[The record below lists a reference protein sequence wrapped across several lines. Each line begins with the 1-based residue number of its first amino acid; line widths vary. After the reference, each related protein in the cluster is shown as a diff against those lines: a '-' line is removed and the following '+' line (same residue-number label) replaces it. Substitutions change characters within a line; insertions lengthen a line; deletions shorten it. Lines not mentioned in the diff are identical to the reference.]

1 MPESALKEMPLADT
15 LDHPHRGNPVTTS
28 TPASTP
34 SLRMNAPVL
43 IGSAAFV
50 LIFGLAATLFAEQAG
65 EWLARAQ
72 AWASGSVGWYYLLAM
87 TLYLVFVVVTALSGY
102 GRIKLGADHDEPEFS
117 YLSWAGMLF
126 AAGISITLFFFCV
139 SEPLTHFAQPPKGEA
154 GGSEAARQAMQLLFL
169 HWGLHGWGV
178 FALVAMA
185 LAYFAYRHNL
195 PLALRSALYPLIG
208 KRING
213 PIGYTVDAFGII
225 ATVFGLGADMG
236 FGVLH
241 LNAGLDYLFG
251 IPHDQWVQVALIV
264 LMMGAAVIVAVSGV
278 EKGVRVMSDVN
289 MLLAC
294 SLLLF
299 VLFAGPT
306 QHLLNMLVQNLGDYL
321 GALPTKS
328 FDLYAYDGG
337 TRWLGDWTVFYWAWW
352 IAWAPFVGLFIARIS
367 RGRTIREFVFGVLF
381 IPLGFTLAWMSI
393 FGNSALEQAFNGTS
407 DLATVAVSE
416 PSMAIY
422 HLLESYPWSR
432 AVIAVTVFIS
442 FVFFVT
448 SADSGTVV
456 LSTLS
461 SRGGAVDEDG
471 PRWLRVFWGALT
483 ALITIGLLFAGSID
497 ALKSA
502 VVLTSLPFSLI
513 LLLMM
518 WGLHKAFYL
527 ESQRQRARLH
537 APSPVDQRSPR
548 RRSGWRQRLAQ
559 AVHFPSRDEVY
570 RFMEEQVRPAM
581 EALAEQFRTRG
592 LTVET
597 HMDPAGA
604 SLSLEVVHGEEHPF
618 LYRVVMRGYFTPSFA
633 VAGLDARNR
642 QNRRYYRAEVHLA
655 EGSQDYDLVGYSRQ
669 QVIDDMLD
677 QYERHLQFL
686 HLVR

>member
-1 MPESALKEMPLADT
+1 M
-15 LDHPHRGNPVTTS
+15 NP
-28 TPASTP
+28 
-34 SLRMNAPVL
+34 PVFYGAAIL
-43 IGSAAFV
+43 I
-50 LIFGLAATLFAEQAG
+50 LLFAAVVIGFPQRAG
-65 EWLARAQ
+65 EWLLAAQ
-72 AWASGSVGWYYLLAM
+72 TWASQTVGWYYLLAM
-87 TLYLVFVVVTALSGY
+87 TLYLIFVVVTALSGY
-102 GRIKLGADHDEPEFS
+102 GKIKLGADHDEPEFS

-139 SEPLTHFAQPPKGEA
+139 SEPLTHFLQPPQGEA
-154 GGSEAARQAMQLLFL
+154 GTQEAARQAMELLFL

-213 PIGYTVDAFGII
+213 PIGYTVDCFGII

-236 FGVLH
+236 FGVLQ
-241 LNAGLDYLFG
+241 LNSGLDYLYA
-251 IPHDQWVQVALIV
+251 IPHTHPVQMALIV
-264 LMMGAAVIVAVSGV
+264 LMMGAAISVAVSGV
-278 EKGVRVMSDVN
+278 DKGIRILSDIN

-306 QHLLNMLVQNLGDYL
+306 QHLLNTLVQNVGDYL
-321 GALPTKS
+321 GHLPGKS
-328 FDLYAYDGG
+328 FDLYAYGG
-337 TRWLGDWTVFYWAWW
+337 PSDWLGSWTVFYWAWW

-393 FGNSALEQAFNGTS
+393 FGNSALEQALGGAS
-407 DLATVAVSE
+407 ELGRVAIE
-416 PSMAIY
+416 QPSMALY
-422 HLLESYPWSR
+422 QMLQNYPWSR
-432 AVIAVTVFIS
+432 AVITVTVLVS

-461 SRGGAVDEDG
+461 AHGGSADDDG
-471 PRWLRVFWGALT
+471 PKWLRVFWGSVT
-483 ALITIGLLFAGSID
+483 ALVTGGLLFADSID

-518 WGLHKAFYL
+518 WGLHKAFYM
-527 ESQRQRARLH
+527 ESQRQRARSHSL
-537 APSPVDQRSPR
+537 APLMSGNGK
-548 RRSGWRQRLAQ
+548 RSGGWKRRLSQ

-570 RFMEEQVRPAM
+570 RFMNDVVRPAIS
-581 EALAEQFRTRG
+581 EVSEVFREKGLAVDAQ
-592 LTVET
+592 L
-597 HMDPAGA
+597 DPGNA
-604 SLSLEVVHGEEHPF
+604 SLSLEIGHGEQHRF
-618 LYRVVMRGYFTPSFA
+618 LYQVLMRGYFTPSFA
-633 VAGLDARNR
+633 RAGMGGLHLK
-642 QNRRYYRAEVHLA
+642 NRRYFRAEVHLA
-655 EGSQDYDLVGYSRQ
+655 EGSQDYDLMGYTKEQ
-669 QVIDDMLD
+669 IINDMLD

>member
-1 MPESALKEMPLADT
+1 MTDAQSPSATP
-15 LDHPHRGNPVTTS
+15 S
-28 TPASTP
+28 TPTP
-34 SLRMNAPVL
+34 IRMNPPVFYGAAIL
-43 IGSAAFV
+43 I
-50 LIFGLAATLFAEQAG
+50 LLFAAVVIGFPQRAG
-65 EWLARAQ
+65 EWLLAAQ
-72 AWASGSVGWYYLLAM
+72 TWASQTVGWYYLLAM
-87 TLYLVFVVVTALSGY
+87 TLYLIFVVVTALSGY
-102 GRIKLGADHDEPEFS
+102 GKIKLGADHDEPEFS

-139 SEPLTHFAQPPKGEA
+139 SEPLTHFLQPPQGEA
-154 GGSEAARQAMQLLFL
+154 GTQEAARQAMELLFL

-213 PIGYTVDAFGII
+213 PIGYTVDCFGII

-236 FGVLH
+236 FGVLQ
-241 LNAGLDYLFG
+241 LNSGLDYLYA
-251 IPHDQWVQVALIV
+251 IPHTHAVQMVLIV
-264 LMMGAAVIVAVSGV
+264 LMMGAAISVAVSGV
-278 EKGVRVMSDVN
+278 DKGIRILSDIN

-306 QHLLNMLVQNLGDYL
+306 QHLLNTLVQNVGDYL
-321 GALPTKS
+321 GHLPGKS
-328 FDLYAYDGG
+328 FDLYAYGG
-337 TRWLGDWTVFYWAWW
+337 PSDWLGSWTVFYWAWW

-393 FGNSALEQAFNGTS
+393 FGNSALEQALSGAS
-407 DLATVAVSE
+407 ELGRVAIE
-416 PSMAIY
+416 QPSMALY
-422 HLLESYPWSR
+422 QMLQNYPWSR
-432 AVIAVTVFIS
+432 AVITVTVLVS

-461 SRGGAVDEDG
+461 AHGGSADDDG
-471 PRWLRVFWGALT
+471 PKWLRVFWGSVT
-483 ALITIGLLFAGSID
+483 ALVTGGLLFAGSID

-518 WGLHKAFYL
+518 WGLHKAFYM
-527 ESQRQRARLH
+527 ESQRQRARSHSL
-537 APSPVDQRSPR
+537 APLMSGNGK
-548 RRSGWRQRLAQ
+548 RSGGWKRRLSQ

-570 RFMEEQVRPAM
+570 RFMNDVVRPAIS
-581 EALAEQFRTRG
+581 EVSEVFREKGLAVDAQ
-592 LTVET
+592 L
-597 HMDPAGA
+597 DPGNA
-604 SLSLEVVHGEEHPF
+604 SLSLEIGHGEQHRF
-618 LYRVVMRGYFTPSFA
+618 LYQVLMRGYFTPSFA
-633 VAGLDARNR
+633 RAGMGGLHLK
-642 QNRRYYRAEVHLA
+642 NRRYFRAEVHLA
-655 EGSQDYDLVGYSRQ
+655 EGSQDYDLMGYTKEQ
-669 QVIDDMLD
+669 IINDMLD

>member
-1 MPESALKEMPLADT
+1 A
-15 LDHPHRGNPVTTS
+15 V
-28 TPASTP
+28 
-34 SLRMNAPVL
+34 V
-43 IGSAAFV
+43 IGFP
-50 LIFGLAATLFAEQAG
+50 QRAG
-65 EWLARAQ
+65 EWLLAAQ
-72 AWASGSVGWYYLLAM
+72 TWASQTVGWYYLLAM
-87 TLYLVFVVVTALSGY
+87 TLYLIFVVVTALSGY
-102 GRIKLGADHDEPEFS
+102 GKIKLGADHDEPEFS

-139 SEPLTHFAQPPKGEA
+139 SEPLTHFLQPPQGEA
-154 GGSEAARQAMQLLFL
+154 GTQEAARQAMELLFL

-213 PIGYTVDAFGII
+213 PIGYTVDCFGII

-236 FGVLH
+236 FGVLQ
-241 LNAGLDYLFG
+241 LNSGLDYLYA
-251 IPHDQWVQVALIV
+251 IPHTHAVQMVLIV
-264 LMMGAAVIVAVSGV
+264 LMMGAAISVAVSGV
-278 EKGVRVMSDVN
+278 DKGIRILSDIN

-306 QHLLNMLVQNLGDYL
+306 QHLLNTLVQNVGDYL
-321 GALPTKS
+321 GHLPGKS
-328 FDLYAYDGG
+328 FDLYAYGG
-337 TRWLGDWTVFYWAWW
+337 PSDWLGSWTVFYWAWW

-367 RGRTIREFVFGVLF
+367 RGRTIREFVFGVLL

-393 FGNSALEQAFNGTS
+393 FGNSALEQALGGAS
-407 DLATVAVSE
+407 ELGRVAIE
-416 PSMAIY
+416 QPSMALY
-422 HLLESYPWSR
+422 QMLQNYPWSR
-432 AVIAVTVFIS
+432 AVITVTVLVS

-461 SRGGAVDEDG
+461 AHGGSADDDG
-471 PRWLRVFWGALT
+471 PKWLRVFWGSVT
-483 ALITIGLLFAGSID
+483 ALVTGGLLFAGSID

-518 WGLHKAFYL
+518 WGLHKAFYM
-527 ESQRQRARLH
+527 ESQRQRARSHSL
-537 APSPVDQRSPR
+537 APLMSGNGK
-548 RRSGWRQRLAQ
+548 RSGGWKRRLSQ

-570 RFMEEQVRPAM
+570 RFMNDVVRPAIS
-581 EALAEQFRTRG
+581 EVSEVFREKGLAVDAQ
-592 LTVET
+592 L
-597 HMDPAGA
+597 DPGNA
-604 SLSLEVVHGEEHPF
+604 SLSLEIGHGEQHRF
-618 LYRVVMRGYFTPSFA
+618 LYQVLMRGYFTPSFA
-633 VAGLDARNR
+633 RAGMGGLHLK
-642 QNRRYYRAEVHLA
+642 NRRYFRAEVHLA
-655 EGSQDYDLVGYSRQ
+655 EGSQDYDLMGYTKEQ
-669 QVIDDMLD
+669 IINDMLD

>member
-1 MPESALKEMPLADT
+1 P
-15 LDHPHRGNPVTTS
+15 PVFYG
-28 TPASTP
+28 A
-34 SLRMNAPVL
+34 AIL
-43 IGSAAFV
+43 I
-50 LIFGLAATLFAEQAG
+50 LLFAAVVIGFPQRAG
-65 EWLARAQ
+65 EWLLAAQ
-72 AWASGSVGWYYLLAM
+72 TWASQTVGWYYLLAM
-87 TLYLVFVVVTALSGY
+87 TLYLIFVVVTSLSGY
-102 GRIKLGADHDEPEFS
+102 GKIKLGADHDEPEFS

-139 SEPLTHFAQPPKGEA
+139 SEPLTHFLQPPQGEA
-154 GGSEAARQAMQLLFL
+154 GTQEAARQAMELLFL

-213 PIGYTVDAFGII
+213 PIGYTVDCFGII

-236 FGVLH
+236 FGVLQ
-241 LNAGLDYLFG
+241 LNSGLDYLYA
-251 IPHDQWVQVALIV
+251 IPHTHAVQMVLIV
-264 LMMGAAVIVAVSGV
+264 LMMGAAISVAVSGV
-278 EKGVRVMSDVN
+278 DKGIRILSDIN

-306 QHLLNMLVQNLGDYL
+306 QHLLNTLVQNVGDYL
-321 GALPTKS
+321 GHLPGKS
-328 FDLYAYDGG
+328 FDLYAYGG
-337 TRWLGDWTVFYWAWW
+337 PSDWLGSWTVFYWAWW

-393 FGNSALEQAFNGTS
+393 FGNSALEQALGGAS
-407 DLATVAVSE
+407 ELGRVAIE
-416 PSMAIY
+416 QPSMALY
-422 HLLESYPWSR
+422 QMLQNYPWSR
-432 AVIAVTVFIS
+432 AVITVTVLVS

-461 SRGGAVDEDG
+461 AHGGSADDDG
-471 PRWLRVFWGALT
+471 PKWLRVFWGSVT
-483 ALITIGLLFAGSID
+483 ALVTGGLLFAGSID

-518 WGLHKAFYL
+518 WGLHKAFYM
-527 ESQRQRARLH
+527 ESQRQRARSHSL
-537 APSPVDQRSPR
+537 APLMSGNGK
-548 RRSGWRQRLAQ
+548 RSGGWKRRLSQ

-570 RFMEEQVRPAM
+570 RFMNDVVRPAIS
-581 EALAEQFRTRG
+581 EVSEVFREKGLAVDAQ
-592 LTVET
+592 L
-597 HMDPAGA
+597 DPGNA
-604 SLSLEVVHGEEHPF
+604 SLSLEIGHGEQHRF
-618 LYRVVMRGYFTPSFA
+618 LYQVLMRGYFTPSFA
-633 VAGLDARNR
+633 RAGMGGLHLK
-642 QNRRYYRAEVHLA
+642 NRRYFRAEVHLA
-655 EGSQDYDLVGYSRQ
+655 EGSQDYDLMGYTKEQ
-669 QVIDDMLD
+669 IINDMLD

>member
-1 MPESALKEMPLADT
+1 MFYGAAI
-15 LDHPHRGNPVTTS
+15 
-28 TPASTP
+28 
-34 SLRMNAPVL
+34 L
-43 IGSAAFV
+43 I
-50 LIFGLAATLFAEQAG
+50 LLFAAVVIGFPQRAG
-65 EWLARAQ
+65 EWLLAAQ
-72 AWASGSVGWYYLLAM
+72 TWASQTVGWYYLLAM
-87 TLYLVFVVVTALSGY
+87 TLYLIFVVVTALSGY
-102 GRIKLGADHDEPEFS
+102 GKIKLGADHDEPEFS

-139 SEPLTHFAQPPKGEA
+139 SEPLTHFLQPPQGEA
-154 GGSEAARQAMQLLFL
+154 GTQEAARQAMELLFL

-213 PIGYTVDAFGII
+213 PIGYTVDCFGII

-236 FGVLH
+236 FGVLQ
-241 LNAGLDYLFG
+241 LNSGLDYLYA
-251 IPHDQWVQVALIV
+251 IPHTHPVQMALIV
-264 LMMGAAVIVAVSGV
+264 LMMGAAISVAVSGV
-278 EKGVRVMSDVN
+278 DKGIRILSDIN

-306 QHLLNMLVQNLGDYL
+306 QHLLNTLVQNVGDYL
-321 GALPTKS
+321 GHLPGKS
-328 FDLYAYDGG
+328 FDLYAYGG
-337 TRWLGDWTVFYWAWW
+337 PSDWLGSWTVFYWAWW

-393 FGNSALEQAFNGTS
+393 FGNSALEQALGGAS
-407 DLATVAVSE
+407 ELGRVAIE
-416 PSMAIY
+416 QPSMALY
-422 HLLESYPWSR
+422 QMLQNYPWSR
-432 AVIAVTVFIS
+432 AVITVTVLVS

-461 SRGGAVDEDG
+461 AHGGSADDDG
-471 PRWLRVFWGALT
+471 PKWLRVFWGSVT
-483 ALITIGLLFAGSID
+483 ALVTGGLLFAGSID

-518 WGLHKAFYL
+518 WGLHKAFYM
-527 ESQRQRARLH
+527 ESQRQRARSHSL
-537 APSPVDQRSPR
+537 APLMSGNGK
-548 RRSGWRQRLAQ
+548 RSGGWKRRLSQ

-570 RFMEEQVRPAM
+570 RFMNDVVRPAIS
-581 EALAEQFRTRG
+581 EVSEVFREKGLAVDAQ
-592 LTVET
+592 L
-597 HMDPAGA
+597 DPGNA
-604 SLSLEVVHGEEHPF
+604 SLSLEIGHGEQHRF
-618 LYRVVMRGYFTPSFA
+618 LYQVLMRGYFTPSFA
-633 VAGLDARNR
+633 RAGMGGLHLK
-642 QNRRYYRAEVHLA
+642 NRRYFRAEVHLA
-655 EGSQDYDLVGYSRQ
+655 EGSQDYDLMGYTKEQ
-669 QVIDDMLD
+669 IINDMLD

>member
-1 MPESALKEMPLADT
+1 AA
-15 LDHPHRGNPVTTS
+15 V
-28 TPASTP
+28 
-34 SLRMNAPVL
+34 V
-43 IGSAAFV
+43 IGFP
-50 LIFGLAATLFAEQAG
+50 QRAG
-65 EWLARAQ
+65 EWLLAAQ
-72 AWASGSVGWYYLLAM
+72 TWASQTVGWYYLLAM
-87 TLYLVFVVVTALSGY
+87 TLYLIFVVVTALSGY
-102 GRIKLGADHDEPEFS
+102 GKIKLGADHDEPEFS

-139 SEPLTHFAQPPKGEA
+139 SEPLTHFLQPPQGEA
-154 GGSEAARQAMQLLFL
+154 GTQEAARQAMELLFL

-213 PIGYTVDAFGII
+213 PIGYTVDCFGII

-236 FGVLH
+236 FGVLQ
-241 LNAGLDYLFG
+241 LNSGLDYLYA
-251 IPHDQWVQVALIV
+251 IPHTHPVQMALIV
-264 LMMGAAVIVAVSGV
+264 LMMGAAISVAVSGV
-278 EKGVRVMSDVN
+278 DKGIRILSDIN

-306 QHLLNMLVQNLGDYL
+306 QHLLNTLVQNVGDYL
-321 GALPTKS
+321 GHLPGKS
-328 FDLYAYDGG
+328 FDLYAYGG
-337 TRWLGDWTVFYWAWW
+337 PSDWLGSWTVFYWAWW

-393 FGNSALEQAFNGTS
+393 FGNSALEQALGGAS
-407 DLATVAVSE
+407 ELGRVAIE
-416 PSMAIY
+416 QPSMALY
-422 HLLESYPWSR
+422 QMLQNYPWSR
-432 AVIAVTVFIS
+432 AVITVTVLVS

-461 SRGGAVDEDG
+461 AHGGSADDDG
-471 PRWLRVFWGALT
+471 PKWLRVFWGSVT
-483 ALITIGLLFAGSID
+483 ALVTGGLLFAGSID

-518 WGLHKAFYL
+518 WGLHKAFYM
-527 ESQRQRARLH
+527 ESQRQRARSHSL
-537 APSPVDQRSPR
+537 APLMSGNGK
-548 RRSGWRQRLAQ
+548 RSGGWKRRLSQ

-570 RFMEEQVRPAM
+570 RFMNDVVRPAIS
-581 EALAEQFRTRG
+581 EVSEVFREKGLAVDAQ
-592 LTVET
+592 L
-597 HMDPAGA
+597 DPGNA
-604 SLSLEVVHGEEHPF
+604 SLSLEIGHGEQHRF
-618 LYRVVMRGYFTPSFA
+618 LYQVLMRGYFTPSFA
-633 VAGLDARNR
+633 RAGMGGLHLK
-642 QNRRYYRAEVHLA
+642 NRRYFRAEVHLA
-655 EGSQDYDLVGYSRQ
+655 EGSQDYDLMGYTKEQ
-669 QVIDDMLD
+669 IINDMLD

>member
-1 MPESALKEMPLADT
+1 M
-15 LDHPHRGNPVTTS
+15 NP
-28 TPASTP
+28 
-34 SLRMNAPVL
+34 PVFYGAAIL
-43 IGSAAFV
+43 I
-50 LIFGLAATLFAEQAG
+50 LLFAAVVIGFPQRAG
-65 EWLARAQ
+65 EWLLAAQ
-72 AWASGSVGWYYLLAM
+72 TWASQTVGWYYLLAM
-87 TLYLVFVVVTALSGY
+87 TLYLIFVVVTALSGY
-102 GRIKLGADHDEPEFS
+102 GKIKLGADHDEPEFS

-126 AAGISITLFFFCV
+126 AAGISITLFFFCI
-139 SEPLTHFAQPPKGEA
+139 SEPLTHFLQPPQGEA
-154 GGSEAARQAMQLLFL
+154 GTQEAARQAMELLFL

-213 PIGYTVDAFGII
+213 PIGYTVDCFGII

-236 FGVLH
+236 FGVLQ
-241 LNAGLDYLFG
+241 LNSGLDYLYA
-251 IPHDQWVQVALIV
+251 IPHTHAVQMVLIV
-264 LMMGAAVIVAVSGV
+264 LMMGAAISVAVSGV
-278 EKGVRVMSDVN
+278 DKGIRILSDIN

-306 QHLLNMLVQNLGDYL
+306 QHLLNTLVQNVGDYL
-321 GALPTKS
+321 GHLPGKS
-328 FDLYAYDGG
+328 FDLYAYGG
-337 TRWLGDWTVFYWAWW
+337 PSDWLGSWTVFYWAWW

-393 FGNSALEQAFNGTS
+393 FGNSALEQALGGAS
-407 DLATVAVSE
+407 ELGRVAIE
-416 PSMAIY
+416 QPSMALY
-422 HLLESYPWSR
+422 QMLQNYPWSR
-432 AVIAVTVFIS
+432 AVITVTVLVS

-461 SRGGAVDEDG
+461 AHGGSADDDG
-471 PRWLRVFWGALT
+471 PKWLRVFWGSVT
-483 ALITIGLLFAGSID
+483 ALVTGGLLFAGSID

-518 WGLHKAFYL
+518 WGLHKAFYM
-527 ESQRQRARLH
+527 ESQRQRARSHSL
-537 APSPVDQRSPR
+537 APLMSGNGK
-548 RRSGWRQRLAQ
+548 RSGGWKRRLSQ

-570 RFMEEQVRPAM
+570 RFMNDVVRPAIS
-581 EALAEQFRTRG
+581 EVSEVFREKGLAVDAQ
-592 LTVET
+592 L
-597 HMDPAGA
+597 DPGNA
-604 SLSLEVVHGEEHPF
+604 SLSLEIGHGEQHRF
-618 LYRVVMRGYFTPSFA
+618 LYQVLMRGYFTPSFA
-633 VAGLDARNR
+633 RAGMGGLHLK
-642 QNRRYYRAEVHLA
+642 NRRYFRAEVHLA
-655 EGSQDYDLVGYSRQ
+655 EGSQDYDLMGYTKEQ
-669 QVIDDMLD
+669 IINDMLD

>member
-1 MPESALKEMPLADT
+1 M
-15 LDHPHRGNPVTTS
+15 NP
-28 TPASTP
+28 
-34 SLRMNAPVL
+34 PVFYGAAIL
-43 IGSAAFV
+43 I
-50 LIFGLAATLFAEQAG
+50 LLFAAVVIGFPQRAG
-65 EWLARAQ
+65 EWLLAAQ
-72 AWASGSVGWYYLLAM
+72 TWASQTVGWYYLLAM
-87 TLYLVFVVVTALSGY
+87 TLYLIFVVVTALSGY
-102 GRIKLGADHDEPEFS
+102 GKIKLGADHDEPEFS

-139 SEPLTHFAQPPKGEA
+139 SEPLTHFLQPPQGEA
-154 GGSEAARQAMQLLFL
+154 GTQEAARQAMELLFL

-213 PIGYTVDAFGII
+213 PIGYTVDCFGII

-236 FGVLH
+236 FGVLQ
-241 LNAGLDYLFG
+241 LNSGLDYLYA
-251 IPHDQWVQVALIV
+251 IPHTHPVQMALIV
-264 LMMGAAVIVAVSGV
+264 LMMGAAISVAVSGV
-278 EKGVRVMSDVN
+278 DKGIRILSDIN

-306 QHLLNMLVQNLGDYL
+306 QHLLNTLVQNVGDYL
-321 GALPTKS
+321 DHLPGKS
-328 FDLYAYDGG
+328 FDLYAYGG
-337 TRWLGDWTVFYWAWW
+337 PSDWLGSWTVFYWAWW

-393 FGNSALEQAFNGTS
+393 FGNSALEQALGGAS
-407 DLATVAVSE
+407 ELGRVAIE
-416 PSMAIY
+416 QPSMALY
-422 HLLESYPWSR
+422 QMLQNYPWSR
-432 AVIAVTVFIS
+432 AVITVTVLVS

-461 SRGGAVDEDG
+461 AHGGSADDDG
-471 PRWLRVFWGALT
+471 PKWLRVFWGSVT
-483 ALITIGLLFAGSID
+483 ALVTGGLLFAGSID

-518 WGLHKAFYL
+518 WGLHKAFYM
-527 ESQRQRARLH
+527 ESQRQRARSHSL
-537 APSPVDQRSPR
+537 APLMSGNGK
-548 RRSGWRQRLAQ
+548 RSGGWKRRLSQ

-570 RFMEEQVRPAM
+570 RFMNDVVRPAIS
-581 EALAEQFRTRG
+581 EVSEVFREKGLAVDAQ
-592 LTVET
+592 L
-597 HMDPAGA
+597 DPGNA
-604 SLSLEVVHGEEHPF
+604 SLSLEIGHGEQHRF
-618 LYRVVMRGYFTPSFA
+618 LYQVLMRGYFTPSFA
-633 VAGLDARNR
+633 RAGMGGLHLK
-642 QNRRYYRAEVHLA
+642 NRRYFRAEVHLA
-655 EGSQDYDLVGYSRQ
+655 EGSQDYDLMGYTKEQ
-669 QVIDDMLD
+669 IINDMLD

>member
-1 MPESALKEMPLADT
+1 GAAI
-15 LDHPHRGNPVTTS
+15 
-28 TPASTP
+28 
-34 SLRMNAPVL
+34 L
-43 IGSAAFV
+43 I
-50 LIFGLAATLFAEQAG
+50 LLFAAVVIGFPQRAG
-65 EWLARAQ
+65 EWLLAAQ
-72 AWASGSVGWYYLLAM
+72 TWASQTVGWYYLLAM
-87 TLYLVFVVVTALSGY
+87 TLYLIFVVVTALSGY
-102 GRIKLGADHDEPEFS
+102 GKIKLGADHDEPEFS

-139 SEPLTHFAQPPKGEA
+139 SEPLTHFLQPPQGEA
-154 GGSEAARQAMQLLFL
+154 GTQEAARQAMELLFL

-213 PIGYTVDAFGII
+213 PIGYTVDCFGII

-236 FGVLH
+236 FGVLQ
-241 LNAGLDYLFG
+241 LNSGLDYLYT
-251 IPHDQWVQVALIV
+251 IPHTHPVQMALIV
-264 LMMGAAVIVAVSGV
+264 LMMGAAISVAVSGV
-278 EKGVRVMSDVN
+278 DKGIRILSDIN

-306 QHLLNMLVQNLGDYL
+306 QHLLNTLVQNVGDYL
-321 GALPTKS
+321 GHLPGKS
-328 FDLYAYDGG
+328 FDLYAYGG
-337 TRWLGDWTVFYWAWW
+337 PSDWLGSWTVFYWAWW

-393 FGNSALEQAFNGTS
+393 FGNSALEQALGGAS
-407 DLATVAVSE
+407 ELGRVAIE
-416 PSMAIY
+416 QPSMALY
-422 HLLESYPWSR
+422 QMLQNYPWSR
-432 AVIAVTVFIS
+432 AVITVTVLVS

-461 SRGGAVDEDG
+461 AHGGSADDDG
-471 PRWLRVFWGALT
+471 PKWLRVFWGSVT
-483 ALITIGLLFAGSID
+483 ALVTGGLLFAGSID

-518 WGLHKAFYL
+518 WGLHKAFYM
-527 ESQRQRARLH
+527 ESQRQRARSHSL
-537 APSPVDQRSPR
+537 APLMSGNGK
-548 RRSGWRQRLAQ
+548 RSGGWKRRLSQ

-570 RFMEEQVRPAM
+570 RFMNDVVRPAIS
-581 EALAEQFRTRG
+581 EVSEVFREKGLAVDAQ
-592 LTVET
+592 L
-597 HMDPAGA
+597 DPGNA
-604 SLSLEVVHGEEHPF
+604 SLSLEIGHGEQHRF
-618 LYRVVMRGYFTPSFA
+618 LYQVLMRGYFTPSFA
-633 VAGLDARNR
+633 RAGMGGLHLK
-642 QNRRYYRAEVHLA
+642 NRRYFRAEVHLA
-655 EGSQDYDLVGYSRQ
+655 EGSQDYDLMGYTKEQ
-669 QVIDDMLD
+669 IINDMLD

>member
-1 MPESALKEMPLADT
+1 A
-15 LDHPHRGNPVTTS
+15 V
-28 TPASTP
+28 
-34 SLRMNAPVL
+34 V
-43 IGSAAFV
+43 IGFP
-50 LIFGLAATLFAEQAG
+50 QRAG
-65 EWLARAQ
+65 EWLLAAQ
-72 AWASGSVGWYYLLAM
+72 TWASQTVGWYYLLAM
-87 TLYLVFVVVTALSGY
+87 TLYLIFVVVTALSGY
-102 GRIKLGADHDEPEFS
+102 GKIKLGADHDEPEFS

-139 SEPLTHFAQPPKGEA
+139 SEPLTHFLQPPQGEA
-154 GGSEAARQAMQLLFL
+154 GTQEAARQAMELLFL

-213 PIGYTVDAFGII
+213 PIGYTVDCFGII

-236 FGVLH
+236 FGVLQ
-241 LNAGLDYLFG
+241 LNSGLDYLYA
-251 IPHDQWVQVALIV
+251 IPHTHPVQMALIV
-264 LMMGAAVIVAVSGV
+264 LMMGAAISVAVSGV
-278 EKGVRVMSDVN
+278 DKGIRILSDIN

-306 QHLLNMLVQNLGDYL
+306 QHLLNTLVQNVGDYL
-321 GALPTKS
+321 GHLPGKS
-328 FDLYAYDGG
+328 FDLYAYGG
-337 TRWLGDWTVFYWAWW
+337 PSDWLGSWTVFYWAWW

-393 FGNSALEQAFNGTS
+393 FGNSALEQALGGAS
-407 DLATVAVSE
+407 ELGRVAIE
-416 PSMAIY
+416 QPSMALY
-422 HLLESYPWSR
+422 QMLQNYPWSR
-432 AVIAVTVFIS
+432 AVITVTVLVS

-461 SRGGAVDEDG
+461 AHGGSADDDG
-471 PRWLRVFWGALT
+471 PKWLRVFWGSVT
-483 ALITIGLLFAGSID
+483 ALVTGGLLFAGSID

-518 WGLHKAFYL
+518 WGLHKAFYM
-527 ESQRQRARLH
+527 ESQRQRARSHSL
-537 APSPVDQRSPR
+537 APLMSGNGK
-548 RRSGWRQRLAQ
+548 RSGGWKRRLSQ

-570 RFMEEQVRPAM
+570 RFMNDVVRPAIS
-581 EALAEQFRTRG
+581 EVSEVFREKGLAVDAQ
-592 LTVET
+592 L
-597 HMDPAGA
+597 DPGNA
-604 SLSLEVVHGEEHPF
+604 SLSLEIGHGEQHRF
-618 LYRVVMRGYFTPSFA
+618 LYQVLMRGYFTPSFA
-633 VAGLDARNR
+633 RAGMGGLHLK
-642 QNRRYYRAEVHLA
+642 NRRYFRAEVHLA
-655 EGSQDYDLVGYSRQ
+655 EGSQDYDLMGYTKEQ
-669 QVIDDMLD
+669 IINDMLD

>member
-1 MPESALKEMPLADT
+1 M
-15 LDHPHRGNPVTTS
+15 NP
-28 TPASTP
+28 
-34 SLRMNAPVL
+34 PVFYGAAIL
-43 IGSAAFV
+43 I
-50 LIFGLAATLFAEQAG
+50 LLFAAVVIGFPQRAG
-65 EWLARAQ
+65 EWLLAAQ
-72 AWASGSVGWYYLLAM
+72 TWASQTVGWYYLLAM
-87 TLYLVFVVVTALSGY
+87 TLYLIFVVVTALSGY
-102 GRIKLGADHDEPEFS
+102 GKIKLGADHDEPEFS

-139 SEPLTHFAQPPKGEA
+139 SEPLTHFLQPPQGEA
-154 GGSEAARQAMQLLFL
+154 GTQEAARQAMELLFL

-213 PIGYTVDAFGII
+213 PIGYTVDCFGII

-236 FGVLH
+236 FGVLQ
-241 LNAGLDYLFG
+241 LNSGLDYLYA
-251 IPHDQWVQVALIV
+251 IPHTHPVQMALIV
-264 LMMGAAVIVAVSGV
+264 LMMGAAISVAVSGV
-278 EKGVRVMSDVN
+278 DKGIRILSDIN

-306 QHLLNMLVQNLGDYL
+306 QHLLNTLVQNVGDYL
-321 GALPTKS
+321 GHLPGKS
-328 FDLYAYDGG
+328 FDLYAYGG
-337 TRWLGDWTVFYWAWW
+337 PSDWLGSWTVFYWAWW

-393 FGNSALEQAFNGTS
+393 FGNSALEQALGGAS
-407 DLATVAVSE
+407 ELGRVAIE
-416 PSMAIY
+416 QPSMALY
-422 HLLESYPWSR
+422 QMLQNYPWSR
-432 AVIAVTVFIS
+432 AVITVTVLVS

-461 SRGGAVDEDG
+461 AHGGSADDDG
-471 PRWLRVFWGALT
+471 PKWLRVFWGSVT
-483 ALITIGLLFAGSID
+483 ALVTGGLLFAGSID

-518 WGLHKAFYL
+518 WGLHKAFYM
-527 ESQRQRARLH
+527 ESQRQRARSHSL
-537 APSPVDQRSPR
+537 APLMSGNGK
-548 RRSGWRQRLAQ
+548 RSGGWKRRLSQ

-570 RFMEEQVRPAM
+570 RFMNDVVRPAIS
-581 EALAEQFRTRG
+581 EVSEVFREKGLA
-592 LTVET
+592 
-597 HMDPAGA
+597 MDAQLDPGNA
-604 SLSLEVVHGEEHPF
+604 SLSLEIGHGEQHRF
-618 LYRVVMRGYFTPSFA
+618 LYQVLMRGYFTPSFA
-633 VAGLDARNR
+633 RAGMGGLHLK
-642 QNRRYYRAEVHLA
+642 NRRYFRAEVHLA
-655 EGSQDYDLVGYSRQ
+655 EGSQDYDLMGYTKEQ
-669 QVIDDMLD
+669 IINDMLD

>member
-1 MPESALKEMPLADT
+1 MCIRDRFYGAAI
-15 LDHPHRGNPVTTS
+15 
-28 TPASTP
+28 
-34 SLRMNAPVL
+34 L
-43 IGSAAFV
+43 I
-50 LIFGLAATLFAEQAG
+50 LLFAAVVIGFPQRAG
-65 EWLARAQ
+65 EWLLAAQ
-72 AWASGSVGWYYLLAM
+72 TWASQTVGWYYLLAM
-87 TLYLVFVVVTALSGY
+87 TLYLIFVVVTALSGY
-102 GRIKLGADHDEPEFS
+102 GKIKLGADHDEPEFS

-139 SEPLTHFAQPPKGEA
+139 SEPLTHFLQPPQGEA
-154 GGSEAARQAMQLLFL
+154 GTQEAARQAMELLFL

-185 LAYFAYRHNL
+185 LTYFAYRHNL

-213 PIGYTVDAFGII
+213 PIGYTVDCFGII

-236 FGVLH
+236 FGVLQ
-241 LNAGLDYLFG
+241 LNSGLDYLYA
-251 IPHDQWVQVALIV
+251 IPHTHPVQMALIV
-264 LMMGAAVIVAVSGV
+264 LMMGAAISVAVSGV
-278 EKGVRVMSDVN
+278 DKGIRILSDIN

-306 QHLLNMLVQNLGDYL
+306 QHLLNTLVQNVGDYL
-321 GALPTKS
+321 GHLPGKS
-328 FDLYAYDGG
+328 FDLYAYGG
-337 TRWLGDWTVFYWAWW
+337 PSDWLGSWTVFYWAWW

-393 FGNSALEQAFNGTS
+393 FGNSALEQALGGAS
-407 DLATVAVSE
+407 ELGRVAIE
-416 PSMAIY
+416 QPSMALY
-422 HLLESYPWSR
+422 QMLQNYPWSR
-432 AVIAVTVFIS
+432 AVITVTVLVS

-461 SRGGAVDEDG
+461 AHGGSADDDG
-471 PRWLRVFWGALT
+471 PKWLRVFWGSVT
-483 ALITIGLLFAGSID
+483 ALVTGGLLFAGSID

-518 WGLHKAFYL
+518 WGLHKAFYM
-527 ESQRQRARLH
+527 ESQRQRARSHSL
-537 APSPVDQRSPR
+537 APLMSGNGK
-548 RRSGWRQRLAQ
+548 RSGGWKRRLSQ

-570 RFMEEQVRPAM
+570 RFMNDVVRPAIS
-581 EALAEQFRTRG
+581 EVSEVFREKGLAVDAQ
-592 LTVET
+592 L
-597 HMDPAGA
+597 DPGNA
-604 SLSLEVVHGEEHPF
+604 SLSLEIGHGEQHRF
-618 LYRVVMRGYFTPSFA
+618 LYQVLMRGYFTPSFA
-633 VAGLDARNR
+633 RAGMGGLHLK
-642 QNRRYYRAEVHLA
+642 NRRYFRAEVHLA
-655 EGSQDYDLVGYSRQ
+655 EGSQDYDLMGYTKEQ
-669 QVIDDMLD
+669 IINDMLD

>member
-1 MPESALKEMPLADT
+1 P
-15 LDHPHRGNPVTTS
+15 PVFYG
-28 TPASTP
+28 A
-34 SLRMNAPVL
+34 AIL
-43 IGSAAFV
+43 I
-50 LIFGLAATLFAEQAG
+50 LLFAAVVIGFPQRAG
-65 EWLARAQ
+65 EWLLAAQ
-72 AWASGSVGWYYLLAM
+72 TWASQTVGWYYLLAM
-87 TLYLVFVVVTALSGY
+87 TLYLIFVVVTALSGY
-102 GRIKLGADHDEPEFS
+102 GKIKLGADHDEPEFS

-139 SEPLTHFAQPPKGEA
+139 SEPLTHFLQPPQGEA
-154 GGSEAARQAMQLLFL
+154 GTQEAARQAMELLFL

-213 PIGYTVDAFGII
+213 PIGYTVDCFGII

-236 FGVLH
+236 FGVLQ
-241 LNAGLDYLFG
+241 LNSGLDYLYA
-251 IPHDQWVQVALIV
+251 IPHTHAVQMVLIV
-264 LMMGAAVIVAVSGV
+264 LMMGAAISVAVSGV
-278 EKGVRVMSDVN
+278 DKGIRILSDIN

-306 QHLLNMLVQNLGDYL
+306 QHLLNTLVQNVGDYL
-321 GALPTKS
+321 GHLPGKS
-328 FDLYAYDGG
+328 FDLYAYGG
-337 TRWLGDWTVFYWAWW
+337 PSDWLGSWTVFYWAWW

-393 FGNSALEQAFNGTS
+393 FGNSALEQALGGAS
-407 DLATVAVSE
+407 ELGRVAIE
-416 PSMAIY
+416 QPSMALY
-422 HLLESYPWSR
+422 QMLQNYPWSR
-432 AVIAVTVFIS
+432 AVITVTVLVS

-461 SRGGAVDEDG
+461 AHGGSADDDG
-471 PRWLRVFWGALT
+471 PKWLRLFWGSVT
-483 ALITIGLLFAGSID
+483 ALVTGGLLFAGSID

-518 WGLHKAFYL
+518 WGLHKAFYM
-527 ESQRQRARLH
+527 ESQRQRARSHSL
-537 APSPVDQRSPR
+537 APLMSGNGK
-548 RRSGWRQRLAQ
+548 RSGGWKRRLSQ

-570 RFMEEQVRPAM
+570 RFMNDVVRPAIS
-581 EALAEQFRTRG
+581 EVSEVFREKGLAVDAQ
-592 LTVET
+592 L
-597 HMDPAGA
+597 DPGNA
-604 SLSLEVVHGEEHPF
+604 SLSLEIGHGEQHRF
-618 LYRVVMRGYFTPSFA
+618 LYQVLMRGYFTPSFA
-633 VAGLDARNR
+633 RAGMGGLHLK
-642 QNRRYYRAEVHLA
+642 NRRYFRAEVHLA
-655 EGSQDYDLVGYSRQ
+655 EGSQDYDLMGYTKEQ
-669 QVIDDMLD
+669 IINDMLD

>member
-1 MPESALKEMPLADT
+1 MYK
-15 LDHPHRGNPVTTS
+15 RQNP
-28 TPASTP
+28 
-34 SLRMNAPVL
+34 PVFYGAAIL
-43 IGSAAFV
+43 I
-50 LIFGLAATLFAEQAG
+50 LLFAAVVIGFPQRAG
-65 EWLARAQ
+65 EWLLAAQ
-72 AWASGSVGWYYLLAM
+72 TWASQTVGWYYLLAM
-87 TLYLVFVVVTALSGY
+87 TLYLIFVVVTALSGY
-102 GRIKLGADHDEPEFS
+102 GKIKLGADHDEPEFS

-139 SEPLTHFAQPPKGEA
+139 SEPLTHFLQPPQGEA
-154 GGSEAARQAMQLLFL
+154 GTQEAARQAMELLFL

-213 PIGYTVDAFGII
+213 PIGYTVDCFGII

-236 FGVLH
+236 FGVLQ
-241 LNAGLDYLFG
+241 LNSGLDYLYA
-251 IPHDQWVQVALIV
+251 IPHTHPVQMALIV
-264 LMMGAAVIVAVSGV
+264 LMMGAAISVAVSGV
-278 EKGVRVMSDVN
+278 DKGIRILSDIN

-306 QHLLNMLVQNLGDYL
+306 QHLLNTLVQNVGDYL
-321 GALPTKS
+321 GHLPGKS
-328 FDLYAYDGG
+328 FDLYAYGG
-337 TRWLGDWTVFYWAWW
+337 PSDWLGSWTVFYWAWW

-393 FGNSALEQAFNGTS
+393 FGNSALEQALGGAS
-407 DLATVAVSE
+407 ELGRVAIE
-416 PSMAIY
+416 QPSMALY
-422 HLLESYPWSR
+422 QMLQNYPWSR
-432 AVIAVTVFIS
+432 AVITVTVLVS

-461 SRGGAVDEDG
+461 AHGGSADDDG
-471 PRWLRVFWGALT
+471 PKWLRVFWGSVT
-483 ALITIGLLFAGSID
+483 ALVTGGLLFAGSID

-518 WGLHKAFYL
+518 WGLHKAFYM
-527 ESQRQRARLH
+527 ESQRQRARSHSL
-537 APSPVDQRSPR
+537 APLMSGNGK
-548 RRSGWRQRLAQ
+548 RSGGWKRRLSQ

-570 RFMEEQVRPAM
+570 RFMNDVVRPAIS
-581 EALAEQFRTRG
+581 EVSEVFREKGLAVDAQ
-592 LTVET
+592 L
-597 HMDPAGA
+597 DPGNA
-604 SLSLEVVHGEEHPF
+604 SLSLEIGHGEQHRF
-618 LYRVVMRGYFTPSFA
+618 LYQVLMRGYFTPSFA
-633 VAGLDARNR
+633 RAGMGGLHLK
-642 QNRRYYRAEVHLA
+642 NRRYFRAEVHLA
-655 EGSQDYDLVGYSRQ
+655 EGSQDYDLMGYTKEQ
-669 QVIDDMLD
+669 IINDMLD

>member
-1 MPESALKEMPLADT
+1 MFYGAAI
-15 LDHPHRGNPVTTS
+15 
-28 TPASTP
+28 
-34 SLRMNAPVL
+34 L
-43 IGSAAFV
+43 I
-50 LIFGLAATLFAEQAG
+50 LLFAAVVIGFPQRAG
-65 EWLARAQ
+65 EWLLAAQ
-72 AWASGSVGWYYLLAM
+72 TWASQTVGWYYLLAM
-87 TLYLVFVVVTALSGY
+87 TLYLIFVVVTALSGY
-102 GRIKLGADHDEPEFS
+102 GKIKLGADHDEPEFS

-139 SEPLTHFAQPPKGEA
+139 SEPLTHFLQPPQGEA
-154 GGSEAARQAMQLLFL
+154 GTQEAARQAMELLFL

-213 PIGYTVDAFGII
+213 PIGYTVDCFGII

-236 FGVLH
+236 FGVLQ
-241 LNAGLDYLFG
+241 LNSGLDYLYA
-251 IPHDQWVQVALIV
+251 IPHTHPVQMALIV
-264 LMMGAAVIVAVSGV
+264 LMMGAAISVAVSGV
-278 EKGVRVMSDVN
+278 DKGIRILSDIN

-306 QHLLNMLVQNLGDYL
+306 QHLLNTLVQNVGDYL
-321 GALPTKS
+321 GHLPGKS
-328 FDLYAYDGG
+328 FDLYAYGG
-337 TRWLGDWTVFYWAWW
+337 PSDWLGSWTVFYWAWW

-393 FGNSALEQAFNGTS
+393 FGNSALEQALGGAS
-407 DLATVAVSE
+407 ELGRVAIE
-416 PSMAIY
+416 QPSMALYQI
-422 HLLESYPWSR
+422 LQNYPWSR
-432 AVIAVTVFIS
+432 AVITVTVLVS

-461 SRGGAVDEDG
+461 AHGGSADDDG
-471 PRWLRVFWGALT
+471 PKWLRVFWGSVT
-483 ALITIGLLFAGSID
+483 ALVTGGLLFAGSID

-518 WGLHKAFYL
+518 WGLHKAFYM
-527 ESQRQRARLH
+527 ESQRQRARSHSL
-537 APSPVDQRSPR
+537 APLMSGNGK
-548 RRSGWRQRLAQ
+548 RSGGWKRRLSQ

-570 RFMEEQVRPAM
+570 RFMNDVVRPAIS
-581 EALAEQFRTRG
+581 EVSEVFREKGLAVDAQ
-592 LTVET
+592 L
-597 HMDPAGA
+597 DPGNA
-604 SLSLEVVHGEEHPF
+604 SLSLEIGHGEQHRF
-618 LYRVVMRGYFTPSFA
+618 LYQVLMRGYFTPSFA
-633 VAGLDARNR
+633 RAGMGGLHLK
-642 QNRRYYRAEVHLA
+642 NRRYFRAEVHLA
-655 EGSQDYDLVGYSRQ
+655 EGSQDYDLMGYTKEQ
-669 QVIDDMLD
+669 IINDMLD

>member
-1 MPESALKEMPLADT
+1 GAAI
-15 LDHPHRGNPVTTS
+15 
-28 TPASTP
+28 
-34 SLRMNAPVL
+34 L
-43 IGSAAFV
+43 I
-50 LIFGLAATLFAEQAG
+50 LLFAAVVIGLPQRAG
-65 EWLARAQ
+65 EWLLAAQ
-72 AWASGSVGWYYLLAM
+72 TWASQTVGWYYLLAM
-87 TLYLVFVVVTALSGY
+87 TLYLIFVVVTALSGY
-102 GRIKLGADHDEPEFS
+102 GKIKLGADHDEPEFS

-139 SEPLTHFAQPPKGEA
+139 SEPLTHFLQPPQGEA
-154 GGSEAARQAMQLLFL
+154 GTQEAARQAMELLFL

-213 PIGYTVDAFGII
+213 PIGYTVDCFGII

-236 FGVLH
+236 FGVLQ
-241 LNAGLDYLFG
+241 LNSGLDYLYA
-251 IPHDQWVQVALIV
+251 IPHTHPVQMALIV
-264 LMMGAAVIVAVSGV
+264 LMMGAAISVAVSGV
-278 EKGVRVMSDVN
+278 DKGIRILSDIN

-306 QHLLNMLVQNLGDYL
+306 QHLLNTLVQNVGDYL
-321 GALPTKS
+321 GHLPGKS
-328 FDLYAYDGG
+328 FDLYAYGG
-337 TRWLGDWTVFYWAWW
+337 PSDWLGSWTVFYWAWW

-393 FGNSALEQAFNGTS
+393 FGNSALEQALGGAS
-407 DLATVAVSE
+407 ELGRVAIE
-416 PSMAIY
+416 QPSMALY
-422 HLLESYPWSR
+422 QMLQNYPWSR
-432 AVIAVTVFIS
+432 AVITVTVLVS

-461 SRGGAVDEDG
+461 AHGGSADDDG
-471 PRWLRVFWGALT
+471 PKWLRVFWGSVT
-483 ALITIGLLFAGSID
+483 ALVTGGLLFAGSID

-518 WGLHKAFYL
+518 WGLHKAFYM
-527 ESQRQRARLH
+527 ESQRQRARSHSL
-537 APSPVDQRSPR
+537 APLMSGNGK
-548 RRSGWRQRLAQ
+548 RSGGWKRRLSQ

-570 RFMEEQVRPAM
+570 RFMNDVVRPAIS
-581 EALAEQFRTRG
+581 EVSEVFREKGLAVDAQ
-592 LTVET
+592 L
-597 HMDPAGA
+597 DPGNA
-604 SLSLEVVHGEEHPF
+604 SLSLEIGHGEQHRF
-618 LYRVVMRGYFTPSFA
+618 LYQVLMRGYFTPSFA
-633 VAGLDARNR
+633 RAGMGGLHLK
-642 QNRRYYRAEVHLA
+642 NRRYFRAEVHLA
-655 EGSQDYDLVGYSRQ
+655 EGSQDYDLMGYTKEQ
-669 QVIDDMLD
+669 IINDMLD

>member
-1 MPESALKEMPLADT
+1 M
-15 LDHPHRGNPVTTS
+15 TT
-28 TPASTP
+28 A
-34 SLRMNAPVL
+34 AIL
-43 IGSAAFV
+43 I
-50 LIFGLAATLFAEQAG
+50 LLFAAVVIGFPQRAG
-65 EWLARAQ
+65 EWLLAAQ
-72 AWASGSVGWYYLLAM
+72 TWASQTVGWYYLLAM
-87 TLYLVFVVVTALSGY
+87 TLYLIFVVVTALSGY
-102 GRIKLGADHDEPEFS
+102 GKIKLGADHDEPEFS

-139 SEPLTHFAQPPKGEA
+139 SEPLTHFLQPPQGEA
-154 GGSEAARQAMQLLFL
+154 GTQEAARQAMELLFL

-213 PIGYTVDAFGII
+213 PIGYTVDCFGII

-236 FGVLH
+236 FGVLQ
-241 LNAGLDYLFG
+241 LNSGLDYLYA
-251 IPHDQWVQVALIV
+251 IPHTHAVQMVLIV
-264 LMMGAAVIVAVSGV
+264 LMMGAAISVAVSGV
-278 EKGVRVMSDVN
+278 DKGIRILSDIN

-306 QHLLNMLVQNLGDYL
+306 QHLLNTLVQNVGDYL
-321 GALPTKS
+321 GHLPGKS
-328 FDLYAYDGG
+328 FDLYAYGG
-337 TRWLGDWTVFYWAWW
+337 PSDWLGSWTVFYWAWW

-393 FGNSALEQAFNGTS
+393 FGNSALEQALGGAS
-407 DLATVAVSE
+407 ELGRVAIE
-416 PSMAIY
+416 QPSMALY
-422 HLLESYPWSR
+422 QMLQNYPWSR
-432 AVIAVTVFIS
+432 AVITVTVLVS

-461 SRGGAVDEDG
+461 AHGGSADDDG
-471 PRWLRVFWGALT
+471 PKWLRVFWGSVT
-483 ALITIGLLFAGSID
+483 ALVTGGLLFAGSID

-518 WGLHKAFYL
+518 WGLHKAFYM
-527 ESQRQRARLH
+527 ESQRQRARSHSL
-537 APSPVDQRSPR
+537 APLMSGNGK
-548 RRSGWRQRLAQ
+548 RSGGWKRRLSQ

-570 RFMEEQVRPAM
+570 RFMNDVVRPAIS
-581 EALAEQFRTRG
+581 EVSEVFREKGLAVDAQ
-592 LTVET
+592 L
-597 HMDPAGA
+597 DPGNA
-604 SLSLEVVHGEEHPF
+604 SLSLEIGHGEQHRF
-618 LYRVVMRGYFTPSFA
+618 LYQVLMRGYFTPSFA
-633 VAGLDARNR
+633 RAGMGGLHLK
-642 QNRRYYRAEVHLA
+642 NRRYFRAEVHLA
-655 EGSQDYDLVGYSRQ
+655 EGSQDYDLMGYTKEQ
-669 QVIDDMLD
+669 IINDMLD

>member
-1 MPESALKEMPLADT
+1 MCIK
-15 LDHPHRGNPVTTS
+15 RQNP
-28 TPASTP
+28 
-34 SLRMNAPVL
+34 PVFYGAAIL
-43 IGSAAFV
+43 I
-50 LIFGLAATLFAEQAG
+50 LLFAAVVIGFPQRAG
-65 EWLARAQ
+65 EWLLAAQ
-72 AWASGSVGWYYLLAM
+72 TWASQTVGWYYLLAM
-87 TLYLVFVVVTALSGY
+87 TLYLIFVVVTALSGY
-102 GRIKLGADHDEPEFS
+102 GKIKLGADHDEPEFS

-139 SEPLTHFAQPPKGEA
+139 SEPLTHFLQPPQGEA
-154 GGSEAARQAMQLLFL
+154 GTQEAARQAMELLFL

-213 PIGYTVDAFGII
+213 PIGYTVDCFGII

-236 FGVLH
+236 FGVLQ
-241 LNAGLDYLFG
+241 LNSGLDYLYA
-251 IPHDQWVQVALIV
+251 IPHTHAVQMVLIV
-264 LMMGAAVIVAVSGV
+264 LMMGAAISVAVSGV
-278 EKGVRVMSDVN
+278 DKGIRILSDIN

-306 QHLLNMLVQNLGDYL
+306 QHLLNTLVQNVGDYL
-321 GALPTKS
+321 GHLPGKS
-328 FDLYAYDGG
+328 FDLYAYGG
-337 TRWLGDWTVFYWAWW
+337 PSDWLGSWTVFYWAWW

-393 FGNSALEQAFNGTS
+393 FGNSALEQALGGAS
-407 DLATVAVSE
+407 ELGRVAIE
-416 PSMAIY
+416 QPSMALY
-422 HLLESYPWSR
+422 QMLQNYPWSR
-432 AVIAVTVFIS
+432 AVITVTVLVS

-461 SRGGAVDEDG
+461 AHGGSADDDG
-471 PRWLRVFWGALT
+471 PKWLRVFWGSVT
-483 ALITIGLLFAGSID
+483 ALVTGGLLFAGSID

-518 WGLHKAFYL
+518 WGLHKAFYM
-527 ESQRQRARLH
+527 ESQRQRARSHSL
-537 APSPVDQRSPR
+537 APLMSGNGK
-548 RRSGWRQRLAQ
+548 RSGGWKRRLSQ

-570 RFMEEQVRPAM
+570 RFMNDVVRPAIS
-581 EALAEQFRTRG
+581 EVSEVFREKGLAVDAQ
-592 LTVET
+592 L
-597 HMDPAGA
+597 DPGNA
-604 SLSLEVVHGEEHPF
+604 SLSLEIGHGEQHRF
-618 LYRVVMRGYFTPSFA
+618 LYQVLMRGYFTPSFA
-633 VAGLDARNR
+633 RAGMGGLHLK
-642 QNRRYYRAEVHLA
+642 NRRYFRAEVHLA
-655 EGSQDYDLVGYSRQ
+655 EGSQDYDLMGYTKEQ
-669 QVIDDMLD
+669 IINDMLD

>member
-1 MPESALKEMPLADT
+1 M
-15 LDHPHRGNPVTTS
+15 NP
-28 TPASTP
+28 
-34 SLRMNAPVL
+34 PVFYGAAIL
-43 IGSAAFV
+43 I
-50 LIFGLAATLFAEQAG
+50 LLFAAVVIGFPQRAG
-65 EWLARAQ
+65 EWLLAAQ
-72 AWASGSVGWYYLLAM
+72 TWASQTVGWYYLLAM
-87 TLYLVFVVVTALSGY
+87 TLYLIFVVVTALSGY
-102 GRIKLGADHDEPEFS
+102 GKIKLGADHDEPEFS

-139 SEPLTHFAQPPKGEA
+139 SEPLTHFLQPPQGEA
-154 GGSEAARQAMQLLFL
+154 GTQEAARQAMELLFL

-178 FALVAMA
+178 FAPVAMA

-213 PIGYTVDAFGII
+213 PIGYTVDCFGII

-236 FGVLH
+236 FGVLQ
-241 LNAGLDYLFG
+241 LNSGLDYLYA
-251 IPHDQWVQVALIV
+251 IPHTHPVQMALIV
-264 LMMGAAVIVAVSGV
+264 LMMGAAISVAVSGV
-278 EKGVRVMSDVN
+278 DKGIRILSDIN

-306 QHLLNMLVQNLGDYL
+306 QHLLNTLVQNVGDYL
-321 GALPTKS
+321 GHLPGKS
-328 FDLYAYDGG
+328 FDLYAYGG
-337 TRWLGDWTVFYWAWW
+337 PSDWLGSWTVFYWAWW

-393 FGNSALEQAFNGTS
+393 FGNSALEQALGGAS
-407 DLATVAVSE
+407 ELGRVAIE
-416 PSMAIY
+416 QPSMALY
-422 HLLESYPWSR
+422 QMLQNYPWSR
-432 AVIAVTVFIS
+432 AVITVTVLVS

-461 SRGGAVDEDG
+461 AHGGSADDDG
-471 PRWLRVFWGALT
+471 PKWLRVFWGSVT
-483 ALITIGLLFAGSID
+483 ALVTGGLLFAGSID

-518 WGLHKAFYL
+518 WGLHKAFYM
-527 ESQRQRARLH
+527 ESQRQRARSHSL
-537 APSPVDQRSPR
+537 APLMSGNGK
-548 RRSGWRQRLAQ
+548 RSGGWKRRLSQ

-570 RFMEEQVRPAM
+570 RFMNDVVRPAIS
-581 EALAEQFRTRG
+581 EVSEVFREKGLAVDAQ
-592 LTVET
+592 L
-597 HMDPAGA
+597 DPGNA
-604 SLSLEVVHGEEHPF
+604 SLSLEIGHGEQHRF
-618 LYRVVMRGYFTPSFA
+618 LYQVLMRGYFTPSFA
-633 VAGLDARNR
+633 RAGMGGLHLK
-642 QNRRYYRAEVHLA
+642 NRRYFRAEVHLA
-655 EGSQDYDLVGYSRQ
+655 EGSQDYDLMGYTKEQ
-669 QVIDDMLD
+669 IINDMLD

>member
-1 MPESALKEMPLADT
+1 M
-15 LDHPHRGNPVTTS
+15 NP
-28 TPASTP
+28 
-34 SLRMNAPVL
+34 PVFYGAAIL
-43 IGSAAFV
+43 I
-50 LIFGLAATLFAEQAG
+50 LLFAAVVIGFPQRAG
-65 EWLARAQ
+65 EWLLAAQ
-72 AWASGSVGWYYLLAM
+72 TWASQTVGWYYLLAM
-87 TLYLVFVVVTALSGY
+87 TLYLIFVVVTALSGY
-102 GRIKLGADHDEPEFS
+102 GKIKLGADHDEPEFS

-139 SEPLTHFAQPPKGEA
+139 SEPLTHFLQPPQGEA
-154 GGSEAARQAMQLLFL
+154 GTQEAARQAMELLFL

-213 PIGYTVDAFGII
+213 PIGYTVDCFGII

-236 FGVLH
+236 FGVLQ
-241 LNAGLDYLFG
+241 LNSGLDYLYA
-251 IPHDQWVQVALIV
+251 IPHTHAVQMVLIV
-264 LMMGAAVIVAVSGV
+264 LMMGAAISVAVSGV
-278 EKGVRVMSDVN
+278 DKGIRILSDIN

-306 QHLLNMLVQNLGDYL
+306 QHLLNTLVQNVGDYL
-321 GALPTKS
+321 GHLPGKS
-328 FDLYAYDGG
+328 FDLYAYGG
-337 TRWLGDWTVFYWAWW
+337 PSDWLGSWTVFYWAWW

-393 FGNSALEQAFNGTS
+393 FGNSALEQALGGAS
-407 DLATVAVSE
+407 ELGRVAIE
-416 PSMAIY
+416 QPSMALY
-422 HLLESYPWSR
+422 QMLQNYPWSR
-432 AVIAVTVFIS
+432 TVITVTVLVS

-461 SRGGAVDEDG
+461 AHGGSADDDG
-471 PRWLRVFWGALT
+471 PKWLRVFWGSVT
-483 ALITIGLLFAGSID
+483 ALVTGGLLFAGSID

-518 WGLHKAFYL
+518 WGLHKAFYM
-527 ESQRQRARLH
+527 ESQRQRARSHSL
-537 APSPVDQRSPR
+537 APLMSGNGK
-548 RRSGWRQRLAQ
+548 RSGGWKRRLSQ

-570 RFMEEQVRPAM
+570 RFMNDVVRPAIS
-581 EALAEQFRTRG
+581 EVSEVFREKGLAVDAQ
-592 LTVET
+592 L
-597 HMDPAGA
+597 DPGNA
-604 SLSLEVVHGEEHPF
+604 SLSLEIGHGEQHRF
-618 LYRVVMRGYFTPSFA
+618 LYQVLMRGYFTPSFA
-633 VAGLDARNR
+633 RAGMGGLHLK
-642 QNRRYYRAEVHLA
+642 NRRYFRAEVHLA
-655 EGSQDYDLVGYSRQ
+655 EGSQDYDLMGYTKEQ
-669 QVIDDMLD
+669 IINDMLD

>member
-1 MPESALKEMPLADT
+1 M
-15 LDHPHRGNPVTTS
+15 
-28 TPASTP
+28 
-34 SLRMNAPVL
+34 L
-43 IGSAAFV
+43 I
-50 LIFGLAATLFAEQAG
+50 LLFAAVVIGFPQRAG
-65 EWLARAQ
+65 EWLLAAQ
-72 AWASGSVGWYYLLAM
+72 TWASQTVGWYYLLAM
-87 TLYLVFVVVTALSGY
+87 TLYLIFVVVTALSGY
-102 GRIKLGADHDEPEFS
+102 GKIKLGADHDEPEFS

-139 SEPLTHFAQPPKGEA
+139 SEPLTHFLQPPQGEA
-154 GGSEAARQAMQLLFL
+154 GTQEAARQAMELLFL

-213 PIGYTVDAFGII
+213 PVGYTVDCFGII

-236 FGVLH
+236 FGVLQ
-241 LNAGLDYLFG
+241 LNSGLDYLYA
-251 IPHDQWVQVALIV
+251 IPHTHPVQMALIV
-264 LMMGAAVIVAVSGV
+264 LMMGAAISVAVSGV
-278 EKGVRVMSDVN
+278 DKGIRILSDIN

-306 QHLLNMLVQNLGDYL
+306 QHLLNTLVQNVGDYL
-321 GALPTKS
+321 GHLPGKS
-328 FDLYAYDGG
+328 FDLYAYGG
-337 TRWLGDWTVFYWAWW
+337 PSDWLGSWTVFYWAWW

-393 FGNSALEQAFNGTS
+393 FGNSALEQALGGAS
-407 DLATVAVSE
+407 ELGRVAIE
-416 PSMAIY
+416 QPSMALY
-422 HLLESYPWSR
+422 QMLQNYPWSR
-432 AVIAVTVFIS
+432 AVITVTVLVS

-461 SRGGAVDEDG
+461 AHGGSADDDG
-471 PRWLRVFWGALT
+471 PKWLRVFWGSVT
-483 ALITIGLLFAGSID
+483 ALVTGGLLFAGSID

-518 WGLHKAFYL
+518 WGLHKAFYM
-527 ESQRQRARLH
+527 ESQRQRARSHSL
-537 APSPVDQRSPR
+537 APLMSGNGK
-548 RRSGWRQRLAQ
+548 RSGGWKRRLSQ

-570 RFMEEQVRPAM
+570 RFMNDVVRPAIS
-581 EALAEQFRTRG
+581 EVSEVFREKGLAVDAQ
-592 LTVET
+592 L
-597 HMDPAGA
+597 DPGNA
-604 SLSLEVVHGEEHPF
+604 SLSLEIGHGEQHRF
-618 LYRVVMRGYFTPSFA
+618 LYQVLMRGYFTPSFA
-633 VAGLDARNR
+633 RAGMGGLHLK
-642 QNRRYYRAEVHLA
+642 NRRYFRAEVHLA
-655 EGSQDYDLVGYSRQ
+655 EGSQDYDLMGYTKEQ
-669 QVIDDMLD
+669 IINDMLD

>member
-1 MPESALKEMPLADT
+1 M
-15 LDHPHRGNPVTTS
+15 NP
-28 TPASTP
+28 
-34 SLRMNAPVL
+34 PVFYGAAIL
-43 IGSAAFV
+43 I
-50 LIFGLAATLFAEQAG
+50 LLFAAVVIGFPQRAG
-65 EWLARAQ
+65 EWLLAAQ
-72 AWASGSVGWYYLLAM
+72 TWASQTVGWYYLLAM
-87 TLYLVFVVVTALSGY
+87 TLYLIFVVVTALSGY
-102 GRIKLGADHDEPEFS
+102 GKIKLGADHDEPEFS

-139 SEPLTHFAQPPKGEA
+139 SEPLTHFLQPPQGEA
-154 GGSEAARQAMQLLFL
+154 GTQEAARQAMELLFL

-213 PIGYTVDAFGII
+213 PIGYTVDCFGII

-236 FGVLH
+236 FGVLQ
-241 LNAGLDYLFG
+241 LNSGLDYLYA
-251 IPHDQWVQVALIV
+251 IPHTHPVQMALIV
-264 LMMGAAVIVAVSGV
+264 LMMGAAISVAVSGV
-278 EKGVRVMSDVN
+278 DKGIRILSDIN

-306 QHLLNMLVQNLGDYL
+306 QHLLNTLVQNVGDYL
-321 GALPTKS
+321 GHLPGKS
-328 FDLYAYDGG
+328 FDLYAYGG
-337 TRWLGDWTVFYWAWW
+337 PSDWLGSWTVFYWAWW

-393 FGNSALEQAFNGTS
+393 FGNSALEQALGGAS
-407 DLATVAVSE
+407 ELGRVAIE
-416 PSMAIY
+416 QPSMALY
-422 HLLESYPWSR
+422 QMLQNYPWSR
-432 AVIAVTVFIS
+432 AVITVTVLVS

-448 SADSGTVV
+448 SADSGTGV
-456 LSTLS
+456 LSTRS
-461 SRGGAVDEDG
+461 AHGGSADDDG
-471 PRWLRVFWGALT
+471 PKWLRVFWGAGT
-483 ALITIGLLFAGSID
+483 ALVTGGLLFAGSID

-518 WGLHKAFYL
+518 WGLHKAFYM
-527 ESQRQRARLH
+527 ESQRQRARSHSL
-537 APSPVDQRSPR
+537 APLMSGNGK
-548 RRSGWRQRLAQ
+548 RSGGWKRRLSQ

-570 RFMEEQVRPAM
+570 RFMNDVVRPAIS
-581 EALAEQFRTRG
+581 EVSEVFREKGLAVDAQ
-592 LTVET
+592 L
-597 HMDPAGA
+597 DPGNA
-604 SLSLEVVHGEEHPF
+604 SLSLEIGHGEQHRF
-618 LYRVVMRGYFTPSFA
+618 LYQVLMRGYFTPSFA
-633 VAGLDARNR
+633 RAGMGGLHLK
-642 QNRRYYRAEVHLA
+642 NRRYFRAEVHLA
-655 EGSQDYDLVGYSRQ
+655 EGSQDYDLMGYTKEQ
-669 QVIDDMLD
+669 IINDMLD

>member
-1 MPESALKEMPLADT
+1 PQ
-15 LDHPHRGNPVTTS
+15 R
-28 TPASTP
+28 
-34 SLRMNAPVL
+34 
-43 IGSAAFV
+43 
-50 LIFGLAATLFAEQAG
+50 AG
-65 EWLARAQ
+65 EWLLAAQ
-72 AWASGSVGWYYLLAM
+72 TWASQTVGWYYLLAM
-87 TLYLVFVVVTALSGY
+87 TLYLIFVVVTALSGY
-102 GRIKLGADHDEPEFS
+102 GKIKLGADHDEPEFS

-139 SEPLTHFAQPPKGEA
+139 SEPLTHFLQPPQGEA
-154 GGSEAARQAMQLLFL
+154 GTQEAARQAMELLFL

-213 PIGYTVDAFGII
+213 PIGYTVDCFGII

-236 FGVLH
+236 FGVLQ
-241 LNAGLDYLFG
+241 LNSGLDYLYA
-251 IPHDQWVQVALIV
+251 IPHTHAVQMVLIV
-264 LMMGAAVIVAVSGV
+264 LMMGAAISVAVSGV
-278 EKGVRVMSDVN
+278 DKGIRILSDIN

-306 QHLLNMLVQNLGDYL
+306 QHLLNTLVQNVGDYL
-321 GALPTKS
+321 GHLPGKS
-328 FDLYAYDGG
+328 FDLYAYGG
-337 TRWLGDWTVFYWAWW
+337 PSDWLGSWTVFYWAWW

-393 FGNSALEQAFNGTS
+393 FGNSALEQALGGAS
-407 DLATVAVSE
+407 ELGRVAIE
-416 PSMAIY
+416 QPSMALY
-422 HLLESYPWSR
+422 QMLQNYPWSR
-432 AVIAVTVFIS
+432 AVITVTVLVS

-461 SRGGAVDEDG
+461 AHGGSADDDG
-471 PRWLRVFWGALT
+471 PKWLRVFWGSVT
-483 ALITIGLLFAGSID
+483 ALVTGGLLFAGSID

-518 WGLHKAFYL
+518 WGLHKAFYM
-527 ESQRQRARLH
+527 ESQRQRARSHSL
-537 APSPVDQRSPR
+537 APLMSGNGK
-548 RRSGWRQRLAQ
+548 RSGGWKRRLSQ

-570 RFMEEQVRPAM
+570 RFMNDVVRPAIS
-581 EALAEQFRTRG
+581 EVSEVFREKGLAVDAQ
-592 LTVET
+592 L
-597 HMDPAGA
+597 DPGNA
-604 SLSLEVVHGEEHPF
+604 SLSLEIGHGEQHRF
-618 LYRVVMRGYFTPSFA
+618 LYQVLMRGYFTPSFA
-633 VAGLDARNR
+633 RAGMGGLHLK
-642 QNRRYYRAEVHLA
+642 NRRYFRAEVHLA
-655 EGSQDYDLVGYSRQ
+655 EGSQDYDLMGYTKEQ
-669 QVIDDMLD
+669 IINDMLD

>member
-1 MPESALKEMPLADT
+1 M
-15 LDHPHRGNPVTTS
+15 NP
-28 TPASTP
+28 
-34 SLRMNAPVL
+34 PVFYGAAIL
-43 IGSAAFV
+43 I
-50 LIFGLAATLFAEQAG
+50 LLFAAVVIGFPQRAG
-65 EWLARAQ
+65 EWLLAAQ
-72 AWASGSVGWYYLLAM
+72 TWASQTVGWYYLLAM
-87 TLYLVFVVVTALSGY
+87 TLYLIFVVVTALSGY
-102 GRIKLGADHDEPEFS
+102 GKIKLGADHDEPEFS

-139 SEPLTHFAQPPKGEA
+139 SEPLTHFLQPPQGEA
-154 GGSEAARQAMQLLFL
+154 GTQEAARQAMELLFL

-213 PIGYTVDAFGII
+213 PIGYTVDCFGII

-236 FGVLH
+236 FGVLQ
-241 LNAGLDYLFG
+241 LNSGLDYLYA
-251 IPHDQWVQVALIV
+251 IPHTHPVQMALIV
-264 LMMGAAVIVAVSGV
+264 LMMGAAISVAVSGV
-278 EKGVRVMSDVN
+278 DKGIRILSDIN

-306 QHLLNMLVQNLGDYL
+306 QHLLNTLVQNVGDYL
-321 GALPTKS
+321 GHLPGKS
-328 FDLYAYDGG
+328 FDLYAYGG
-337 TRWLGDWTVFYWAWW
+337 PSDWLGSWTVFYWAWW

-393 FGNSALEQAFNGTS
+393 FGNSALEQALGGAS
-407 DLATVAVSE
+407 ELGRVAIE
-416 PSMAIY
+416 QPSMALY
-422 HLLESYPWSR
+422 QMLQNYPWSR
-432 AVIAVTVFIS
+432 AVITVTVLVS

-461 SRGGAVDEDG
+461 AHGGSADDDG
-471 PRWLRVFWGALT
+471 PKWLRVFWGSVT
-483 ALITIGLLFAGSID
+483 ALVTGGLLFAGSID

-518 WGLHKAFYL
+518 WGLHKAFYM
-527 ESQRQRARLH
+527 ESQRQRARSHSL
-537 APSPVDQRSPR
+537 APLMSGNGK
-548 RRSGWRQRLAQ
+548 RSGGWKRRLSQ
-559 AVHFPSRDEVY
+559 AVHFPSRDEAY
-570 RFMEEQVRPAM
+570 RFMNDVVRPAIS
-581 EALAEQFRTRG
+581 EVSEVFREKGLAVDAQ
-592 LTVET
+592 L
-597 HMDPAGA
+597 DPGNA
-604 SLSLEVVHGEEHPF
+604 SLSLEIGHGEQHRF
-618 LYRVVMRGYFTPSFA
+618 LYQVLMRGYFTPSFA
-633 VAGLDARNR
+633 RAGMGGLHLK
-642 QNRRYYRAEVHLA
+642 NRRYFRAEVHLA
-655 EGSQDYDLVGYSRQ
+655 EGSQDYDLMGYTKEQ
-669 QVIDDMLD
+669 IINDMLD

>member
-1 MPESALKEMPLADT
+1 M
-15 LDHPHRGNPVTTS
+15 NP
-28 TPASTP
+28 
-34 SLRMNAPVL
+34 PVFYGAAIL
-43 IGSAAFV
+43 I
-50 LIFGLAATLFAEQAG
+50 LLFATVVIGFPQRAG
-65 EWLARAQ
+65 EWLLAAQ
-72 AWASGSVGWYYLLAM
+72 TWASQTVGWYYLLAM
-87 TLYLVFVVVTALSGY
+87 TLYLIFVVVTALSGY
-102 GRIKLGADHDEPEFS
+102 GKIKLGADHDEPEFS

-139 SEPLTHFAQPPKGEA
+139 SEPLTHFLQPPQGEA
-154 GGSEAARQAMQLLFL
+154 GTQEAARQAMELLFL

-213 PIGYTVDAFGII
+213 PIGYTVDCFGII

-236 FGVLH
+236 FGVLQ
-241 LNAGLDYLFG
+241 LNSGLDYLYA
-251 IPHDQWVQVALIV
+251 IPHTHAVQMVLIV
-264 LMMGAAVIVAVSGV
+264 LMMGAAISVAVSGV
-278 EKGVRVMSDVN
+278 DKGIRILSDIN

-306 QHLLNMLVQNLGDYL
+306 QHLLNTLVQNVGDYL
-321 GALPTKS
+321 GHLPGKS
-328 FDLYAYDGG
+328 FDLYAYGG
-337 TRWLGDWTVFYWAWW
+337 PSDWLGSWTVFYWAWW

-393 FGNSALEQAFNGTS
+393 FGNSALEQALGGAS
-407 DLATVAVSE
+407 ELGRVAIE
-416 PSMAIY
+416 QPSMALY
-422 HLLESYPWSR
+422 QMLQNYPWSR
-432 AVIAVTVFIS
+432 AVITVTVLVS

-461 SRGGAVDEDG
+461 AHGGSADDDG
-471 PRWLRVFWGALT
+471 PKWLRVFWGSVT
-483 ALITIGLLFAGSID
+483 ALVTGGLLFAGSID

-518 WGLHKAFYL
+518 WGLHKAFYM
-527 ESQRQRARLH
+527 ESQRQRARSHSL
-537 APSPVDQRSPR
+537 APLMSGNGK
-548 RRSGWRQRLAQ
+548 RSGGWKRRLSQ

-570 RFMEEQVRPAM
+570 RFMNDVVRPAIS
-581 EALAEQFRTRG
+581 EVSEVFREKGLAVDAQ
-592 LTVET
+592 L
-597 HMDPAGA
+597 DPGNA
-604 SLSLEVVHGEEHPF
+604 SLSLEIGHGEQHRF
-618 LYRVVMRGYFTPSFA
+618 LYQVLMRGYFTPSFA
-633 VAGLDARNR
+633 RAGMGGLHLK
-642 QNRRYYRAEVHLA
+642 NRRYFRAEVHLA
-655 EGSQDYDLVGYSRQ
+655 EGSQDYDLMGYTKEQ
-669 QVIDDMLD
+669 IINDMLD

>member
-1 MPESALKEMPLADT
+1 FYGAAI
-15 LDHPHRGNPVTTS
+15 
-28 TPASTP
+28 
-34 SLRMNAPVL
+34 L
-43 IGSAAFV
+43 I
-50 LIFGLAATLFAEQAG
+50 LLFAAVVIGFPQRAG
-65 EWLARAQ
+65 EWLLAAQ
-72 AWASGSVGWYYLLAM
+72 TWASQTVGWYYQLAM
-87 TLYLVFVVVTALSGY
+87 TLYLIFVVVTALSGY
-102 GRIKLGADHDEPEFS
+102 GKIKLGADHDEPEFS

-139 SEPLTHFAQPPKGEA
+139 SEPLTHFLQPPQGEA
-154 GGSEAARQAMQLLFL
+154 GTQEAARQAMELLFL

-213 PIGYTVDAFGII
+213 PIGYTVDCFGII

-236 FGVLH
+236 FGVLQ
-241 LNAGLDYLFG
+241 LNSGLDYLYA
-251 IPHDQWVQVALIV
+251 IPHTHPVQMALIV
-264 LMMGAAVIVAVSGV
+264 LMMGAAISVAVSGV
-278 EKGVRVMSDVN
+278 DKGIRILSDIN

-306 QHLLNMLVQNLGDYL
+306 QHLLNTLVQNVGDYL
-321 GALPTKS
+321 GHLPGKS
-328 FDLYAYDGG
+328 FDLYAYGG
-337 TRWLGDWTVFYWAWW
+337 PSDWLGSWTVFYWAWW

-393 FGNSALEQAFNGTS
+393 FGNSALEQALGGAS
-407 DLATVAVSE
+407 ELGRVAIE
-416 PSMAIY
+416 QPSMALY
-422 HLLESYPWSR
+422 QMLQNYPWSR
-432 AVIAVTVFIS
+432 AVITVTVLVS

-461 SRGGAVDEDG
+461 AHGGSADDDG
-471 PRWLRVFWGALT
+471 PKWLRVFWGSVT
-483 ALITIGLLFAGSID
+483 ALVTGGLLFAGSID

-518 WGLHKAFYL
+518 WGLHKAFYM
-527 ESQRQRARLH
+527 ESQRQRARSHSL
-537 APSPVDQRSPR
+537 APLMSGNGK
-548 RRSGWRQRLAQ
+548 RSGGWKRRLSQ

-570 RFMEEQVRPAM
+570 RFMNDVVRPAIS
-581 EALAEQFRTRG
+581 EVSEVFREKGLAVDAQ
-592 LTVET
+592 L
-597 HMDPAGA
+597 DPGNA
-604 SLSLEVVHGEEHPF
+604 SLSLEIGHGEQHRF
-618 LYRVVMRGYFTPSFA
+618 LYQVLMRGYFTPSFA
-633 VAGLDARNR
+633 RAGMGGLHLK
-642 QNRRYYRAEVHLA
+642 NRRYFRAEVHLA
-655 EGSQDYDLVGYSRQ
+655 EGSQDYDLMGYTKEQ
-669 QVIDDMLD
+669 IINDMLD

>member
-1 MPESALKEMPLADT
+1 M
-15 LDHPHRGNPVTTS
+15 NP
-28 TPASTP
+28 
-34 SLRMNAPVL
+34 PVFYGAAIL
-43 IGSAAFV
+43 I
-50 LIFGLAATLFAEQAG
+50 LLFAAVVIGFPQRAG
-65 EWLARAQ
+65 EWLLAAQ
-72 AWASGSVGWYYLLAM
+72 TWASQTVGWYYLLAM
-87 TLYLVFVVVTALSGY
+87 TLYLIFVVVTALSGY
-102 GRIKLGADHDEPEFS
+102 GKIKLGADHDEPEFS

-139 SEPLTHFAQPPKGEA
+139 SEPLTHFLQPPQGEA
-154 GGSEAARQAMQLLFL
+154 GTQEAARQAMELLFL

-213 PIGYTVDAFGII
+213 PIGYTVDCFGII

-236 FGVLH
+236 FGVLQ
-241 LNAGLDYLFG
+241 LNSGLDYLYA
-251 IPHDQWVQVALIV
+251 IPHTHPVQMALIV
-264 LMMGAAVIVAVSGV
+264 LMMGAAISVAVSGV
-278 EKGVRVMSDVN
+278 DKGIRILSDIN

-306 QHLLNMLVQNLGDYL
+306 QHLLNTLVQNVGDYL
-321 GALPTKS
+321 GHLPGKS
-328 FDLYAYDGG
+328 FDLYAYGG
-337 TRWLGDWTVFYWAWW
+337 PSDWLGSWTVFYWAWW

-393 FGNSALEQAFNGTS
+393 FGNSALEQALGGAS
-407 DLATVAVSE
+407 ELGRVAIE
-416 PSMAIY
+416 QPSTALYQM
-422 HLLESYPWSR
+422 LQNYPWSR
-432 AVIAVTVFIS
+432 AVITVTVLVS

-461 SRGGAVDEDG
+461 AHGGSADDDG
-471 PRWLRVFWGALT
+471 PKWLRVFWGSVT
-483 ALITIGLLFAGSID
+483 ALVTGGLLFAGSID

-518 WGLHKAFYL
+518 WGLHKAFYM
-527 ESQRQRARLH
+527 ESQRQRARSHSL
-537 APSPVDQRSPR
+537 APLMSGNGK
-548 RRSGWRQRLAQ
+548 RSGGWKRRLSQ

-570 RFMEEQVRPAM
+570 RFMNDVVRPAIS
-581 EALAEQFRTRG
+581 EVSEVFREKGLAVDAQ
-592 LTVET
+592 L
-597 HMDPAGA
+597 DPGNA
-604 SLSLEVVHGEEHPF
+604 SLSLEIGHGEQHRF
-618 LYRVVMRGYFTPSFA
+618 LYQVLMRGYFTPSFA
-633 VAGLDARNR
+633 RAGMGGLHLK
-642 QNRRYYRAEVHLA
+642 NRRYFRAEVHLA
-655 EGSQDYDLVGYSRQ
+655 EGSQDYDLMGYTKEQ
-669 QVIDDMLD
+669 IINDMLD

>member
-1 MPESALKEMPLADT
+1 MFYGAAI
-15 LDHPHRGNPVTTS
+15 
-28 TPASTP
+28 
-34 SLRMNAPVL
+34 L
-43 IGSAAFV
+43 I
-50 LIFGLAATLFAEQAG
+50 LLFAAVVIGFPQRAG
-65 EWLARAQ
+65 EWLLAAQ
-72 AWASGSVGWYYLLAM
+72 TWASQTVGWYYLLAM
-87 TLYLVFVVVTALSGY
+87 TLYLIFVVVTALSGY
-102 GRIKLGADHDEPEFS
+102 GKIKLGADHDEPEFS

-139 SEPLTHFAQPPKGEA
+139 SEPLTHFLQPPQGEA
-154 GGSEAARQAMQLLFL
+154 GTQEAARQAMELLFL

-213 PIGYTVDAFGII
+213 PIGYTVDCFGII

-236 FGVLH
+236 FGVLQ
-241 LNAGLDYLFG
+241 LNSGLDYLYA
-251 IPHDQWVQVALIV
+251 IPHTHPVQMALIV
-264 LMMGAAVIVAVSGV
+264 LMMGAAISVAVSGV
-278 EKGVRVMSDVN
+278 DKGIRILSDIN

-306 QHLLNMLVQNLGDYL
+306 QHLLNTLVQNVGDYL
-321 GALPTKS
+321 GHLPGKS
-328 FDLYAYDGG
+328 FDLYAYGG
-337 TRWLGDWTVFYWAWW
+337 PSDWLGSWTVFYWAWW

-393 FGNSALEQAFNGTS
+393 FGNSALEQALGGAS
-407 DLATVAVSE
+407 ELGRVAIE
-416 PSMAIY
+416 QPSMALY
-422 HLLESYPWSR
+422 QMLQNYPWSR
-432 AVIAVTVFIS
+432 AVITVTVLVS

-461 SRGGAVDEDG
+461 AQGGSADDDG
-471 PRWLRVFWGALT
+471 PKWLRVFWGSVT
-483 ALITIGLLFAGSID
+483 ALVTGGLLFAGSID

-518 WGLHKAFYL
+518 WGLHKAFYM
-527 ESQRQRARLH
+527 ESQRQRARSHSL
-537 APSPVDQRSPR
+537 APLMSGNGK
-548 RRSGWRQRLAQ
+548 RSGGWKRRLSQ

-570 RFMEEQVRPAM
+570 RFMNDVVRPAIS
-581 EALAEQFRTRG
+581 EVSEVFREKGLAVDAQ
-592 LTVET
+592 L
-597 HMDPAGA
+597 DPGNA
-604 SLSLEVVHGEEHPF
+604 SLSLEIGHGEQHRF
-618 LYRVVMRGYFTPSFA
+618 LYQVLMRGYFTPSFA
-633 VAGLDARNR
+633 RAGMGGLHLK
-642 QNRRYYRAEVHLA
+642 NRRYFRAEVHLA
-655 EGSQDYDLVGYSRQ
+655 EGSQDYDLMGYTKEQ
-669 QVIDDMLD
+669 IINDMLD

>member
-1 MPESALKEMPLADT
+1 M
-15 LDHPHRGNPVTTS
+15 NP
-28 TPASTP
+28 
-34 SLRMNAPVL
+34 PVFYGAAIL
-43 IGSAAFV
+43 I
-50 LIFGLAATLFAEQAG
+50 LLFAAVVIGFPQRAG
-65 EWLARAQ
+65 EWLLAAQ
-72 AWASGSVGWYYLLAM
+72 TWASQTVGWYYLLAM
-87 TLYLVFVVVTALSGY
+87 TLYLIFVVVTALSDY
-102 GRIKLGADHDEPEFS
+102 GKIKLGADHDEPEFS

-139 SEPLTHFAQPPKGEA
+139 SEPLTHFLQPPQGEA
-154 GGSEAARQAMQLLFL
+154 GTQEAARQAMELLFL

-213 PIGYTVDAFGII
+213 PIGYTVDCFGII

-236 FGVLH
+236 FGVLQ
-241 LNAGLDYLFG
+241 LNSGLDYLYA
-251 IPHDQWVQVALIV
+251 IPHTHAVQMVLIV
-264 LMMGAAVIVAVSGV
+264 LMMGAAISVAVSGV
-278 EKGVRVMSDVN
+278 DKGIRILSDIN

-306 QHLLNMLVQNLGDYL
+306 QHLLNTLVQNVGDYL
-321 GALPTKS
+321 GHLPGKS
-328 FDLYAYDGG
+328 FDLYAYGG
-337 TRWLGDWTVFYWAWW
+337 PSDWLGSWTVFYWAWW

-393 FGNSALEQAFNGTS
+393 FGNSALEQALGGAS
-407 DLATVAVSE
+407 ELGRVAIE
-416 PSMAIY
+416 QPSMALY
-422 HLLESYPWSR
+422 QMLQNYPWSR
-432 AVIAVTVFIS
+432 AVITVTVLVS

-461 SRGGAVDEDG
+461 AHGGSADDDG
-471 PRWLRVFWGALT
+471 PKWLRVFWGSVT
-483 ALITIGLLFAGSID
+483 ALVTGGLLFAGSID

-518 WGLHKAFYL
+518 WGLHKAFYM
-527 ESQRQRARLH
+527 ESQRQRARSHSL
-537 APSPVDQRSPR
+537 APLMSGNGK
-548 RRSGWRQRLAQ
+548 RSGGWKRRLSQ

-570 RFMEEQVRPAM
+570 RFMNDVVRPAIS
-581 EALAEQFRTRG
+581 EVSEVFREKGLAVDAQ
-592 LTVET
+592 L
-597 HMDPAGA
+597 DPGNA
-604 SLSLEVVHGEEHPF
+604 SLSLEIGHGEQHRF
-618 LYRVVMRGYFTPSFA
+618 LYQVLMRGYFTPSFA
-633 VAGLDARNR
+633 RAGMGGLHLK
-642 QNRRYYRAEVHLA
+642 NRRYFRAEVHLA
-655 EGSQDYDLVGYSRQ
+655 EGSQDYDLMGYTKEQ
-669 QVIDDMLD
+669 IINDMLD

>member
-1 MPESALKEMPLADT
+1 M
-15 LDHPHRGNPVTTS
+15 NP
-28 TPASTP
+28 
-34 SLRMNAPVL
+34 PVFYGAAIL
-43 IGSAAFV
+43 I
-50 LIFGLAATLFAEQAG
+50 LLFAAVVIGFPQRAG
-65 EWLARAQ
+65 EWLLAAQ
-72 AWASGSVGWYYLLAM
+72 TWASQTVGWYYLLAM
-87 TLYLVFVVVTALSGY
+87 TLYLIFVVVTALSGY
-102 GRIKLGADHDEPEFS
+102 GKIKLGADHDEPEFS

-139 SEPLTHFAQPPKGEA
+139 SEPLTHFLQPPQGEA
-154 GGSEAARQAMQLLFL
+154 GTQEAARQAMELLFL

-213 PIGYTVDAFGII
+213 PIGYTVDCFGII

-236 FGVLH
+236 FGVLQ
-241 LNAGLDYLFG
+241 LNSGLDYLYA
-251 IPHDQWVQVALIV
+251 IPHTHPVQMALIV
-264 LMMGAAVIVAVSGV
+264 LMMGAAISVAVSGV
-278 EKGVRVMSDVN
+278 DKGIRILSDIN

-306 QHLLNMLVQNLGDYL
+306 QHLLNTLVQNVGDYL
-321 GALPTKS
+321 GHLPGKS
-328 FDLYAYDGG
+328 FDLYAYGG
-337 TRWLGDWTVFYWAWW
+337 PSDWLGSWTVFYWAWW

-393 FGNSALEQAFNGTS
+393 FGNSTLEQALGGAS
-407 DLATVAVSE
+407 ELGRVAIE
-416 PSMAIY
+416 QPSMALY
-422 HLLESYPWSR
+422 QMLQNYPWSR
-432 AVIAVTVFIS
+432 AVITVTVLVS

-461 SRGGAVDEDG
+461 AHGGSADDDG
-471 PRWLRVFWGALT
+471 PKWLRVFWGSVT
-483 ALITIGLLFAGSID
+483 ALVTGGLLFAGSID

-518 WGLHKAFYL
+518 WGLHKAFYM
-527 ESQRQRARLH
+527 ESQRQRARSHSL
-537 APSPVDQRSPR
+537 APLMSGNGK
-548 RRSGWRQRLAQ
+548 RSGGWKRRLSQ

-570 RFMEEQVRPAM
+570 RFMNDVVRPAIS
-581 EALAEQFRTRG
+581 EVSEVFREKGLAVDAQ
-592 LTVET
+592 L
-597 HMDPAGA
+597 DPGNA
-604 SLSLEVVHGEEHPF
+604 SLSLEIGHGEQHRF
-618 LYRVVMRGYFTPSFA
+618 LYQVLMRGYFTPSFA
-633 VAGLDARNR
+633 RAGMGGLHLK
-642 QNRRYYRAEVHLA
+642 NRRYFRAEVHLA
-655 EGSQDYDLVGYSRQ
+655 EGSQDYDLMGYTKEQ
-669 QVIDDMLD
+669 IINDMLD

>member
-1 MPESALKEMPLADT
+1 M
-15 LDHPHRGNPVTTS
+15 NP
-28 TPASTP
+28 
-34 SLRMNAPVL
+34 PVFYGAAIL
-43 IGSAAFV
+43 I
-50 LIFGLAATLFAEQAG
+50 LLFAAVVIGFPQRAG
-65 EWLARAQ
+65 EWLLAAQ
-72 AWASGSVGWYYLLAM
+72 TWASQTVGWYYLLAM
-87 TLYLVFVVVTALSGY
+87 TLYLIFVVVTALSGY
-102 GRIKLGADHDEPEFS
+102 GKIKLGADHDEPEFS

-139 SEPLTHFAQPPKGEA
+139 SEPLTHFLQPPQGEA
-154 GGSEAARQAMQLLFL
+154 GTQEAARQAMELLFL

-213 PIGYTVDAFGII
+213 PIGYTVDCFGII

-236 FGVLH
+236 FGVLQ
-241 LNAGLDYLFG
+241 LNSGLDYLYA
-251 IPHDQWVQVALIV
+251 IPHTHPVQMALIV
-264 LMMGAAVIVAVSGV
+264 LMMGAAISVAVSGV
-278 EKGVRVMSDVN
+278 DKGIRILSDIN

-306 QHLLNMLVQNLGDYL
+306 QHLLNTLVQNVGDYL
-321 GALPTKS
+321 GHLPGKS
-328 FDLYAYDGG
+328 FDLYAYGG
-337 TRWLGDWTVFYWAWW
+337 HSDWLGSWTVFYWAWW

-393 FGNSALEQAFNGTS
+393 FGNSALEQALGGAS
-407 DLATVAVSE
+407 ELGRVAIE
-416 PSMAIY
+416 QPSMALY
-422 HLLESYPWSR
+422 QMLQNYPWSR
-432 AVIAVTVFIS
+432 AVITVTVLVS

-461 SRGGAVDEDG
+461 AHGGSADDDG
-471 PRWLRVFWGALT
+471 PKWLRVFWGSVT
-483 ALITIGLLFAGSID
+483 ALVTGGLLFAGSID

-518 WGLHKAFYL
+518 WGLHKAFYM
-527 ESQRQRARLH
+527 ESQRQRARSHSL
-537 APSPVDQRSPR
+537 APLMSGNGK
-548 RRSGWRQRLAQ
+548 RSGGWKRRLSQ

-570 RFMEEQVRPAM
+570 RFMNDVVRPAIS
-581 EALAEQFRTRG
+581 EVSEVFREKGLAVDAQ
-592 LTVET
+592 L
-597 HMDPAGA
+597 DPGNA
-604 SLSLEVVHGEEHPF
+604 SLSLEIGHGEQHRF
-618 LYRVVMRGYFTPSFA
+618 LYQVLMRGYFTPSFA
-633 VAGLDARNR
+633 RAGMGGLHLK
-642 QNRRYYRAEVHLA
+642 NRRYFRAEVHLA
-655 EGSQDYDLVGYSRQ
+655 EGSQDYDLMGYTKEQ
-669 QVIDDMLD
+669 IINDMLD